1 MKKQTELLKVAAFDL
16 ETSDL
21 KADFGI
27 LLVACV
33 QEQGGKP
40 WVYTHDDP
48 QWSDDSAIVAATI
61 EELSQYDVLVA
72 HNGTKFDLPWLNSRA
87 SHHGL
92 APLPPT
98 IKIIDPV
105 LIARKRFHIS
115 YNGLDRVASFLS
127 VVEKKTPVDGQVWVR
142 ATLDRDPEAL
152 EYIRRHCIRDVEVLN
167 KVMARMR
174 PYLGR
179 INEWGSA

>member
-1 MKKQTELLKVAAFDL
+1 MPRQQELLKVAAFDL

-27 LLVACV
+27 LLVSCV
-33 QEQGGKP
+33 QEQGGRM
-40 WVYTHDDP
+40 WTQVHASD
-48 QWSDDSAIVAATI
+48 QWSDDSAIVTATI
-61 EELSQYDVLVA
+61 AQLSQYDVLVA
-72 HNGTKFDLPWLNSRA
+72 HNGVRFDLPWLNSRA

-98 IKIIDPV
+98 LKILDPV
-105 LIARKRFHIS
+105 LMARKRFHIS
-115 YNGLDRVASFLS
+115 YNGLDRVASFLG
-127 VVEKKTPVDGQVWVR
+127 VAEKKTPVDGQIWVR

-152 EYIRRHCIRDVEVLN
+152 DYIRKHCIRDVEVLN